1 MMGIALATRGYIAAT
16 YPDVSLYFN
25 QLPAYLDTFALGMA
39 AALAHVRL
47 SRVKHGAAMRLVCS
61 AATVA
66 ALWLLWRTARAQAGC
81 ATTEAIRLGQMNRR
95 LAMGLLGAMLL
106 VASANA
112 GWVVRHILSNPVT
125 RFVSSVS
132 MQFYIWHQTLAV
144 WLLRARIIPSVSATP
159 NYDGELLWQ
168 KRYTFVCFAA
178 ALLLAAAFALRG
190 ACLNYVTDDY
200 RNFLSVWVDFF
211 RTHGGLAALRAPVGN
226 YNVPYL
232 TVLALISG
240 SSLPDLHLIKL
251 FSILFDV
258 VLAWSVMQ
266 LVGLFRRGAAWK
278 LAAFF
283 LVLFWP
289 TVVLNGAL
297 WGQCDSVYAALA
309 VLSVYLVLSGH
320 PLLGVVSIGASF
332 AFKLQAVFV
341 MPVFLLFWL
350 TRRVKLRHALAFPA
364 VCVVMVLPAVI
375 AGRGLWDALTIP
387 FQQTGS
393 IGTGLNYNSPSVFAL
408 FRDVTNP
415 DAAARL
421 GIGAAALV
429 IAALAVW
436 FWLHRDDCSDRALL
450 LAAAVLAA
458 AIPFFLPHMHDRYF
472 FAADA
477 LTLAL
482 AAAWPQLALPALLCE
497 FASLLGY
504 HAYLRMRYLLPMA
517 DGALA
522 LIAAL
527 AILTVVL
534 VTETRQSAAEERK
547 MKKST

>member
-1 MMGIALATRGYIAAT
+1 
-16 YPDVSLYFN
+16 
-25 QLPAYLDTFALGMA
+25 
-39 AALAHVRL
+39 
-47 SRVKHGAAMRLVCS
+47 
-61 AATVA
+61 
-66 ALWLLWRTARAQAGC
+66 
-81 ATTEAIRLGQMNRR
+81 
-95 LAMGLLGAMLL
+95 
-106 VASANA
+106 
-112 GWVVRHILSNPVT
+112 
-125 RFVSSVS
+125 
-132 MQFYIWHQTLAV
+132 
-144 WLLRARIIPSVSATP
+144 
-159 NYDGELLWQ
+159 
-168 KRYTFVCFAA
+168 
-178 ALLLAAAFALRG
+178 
-190 ACLNYVTDDY
+190 
-200 RNFLSVWVDFF
+200 
-211 RTHGGLAALRAPVGN
+211 
-226 YNVPYL
+226 
-232 TVLALISG
+232 
-240 SSLPDLHLIKL
+240 
-251 FSILFDV
+251 
-258 VLAWSVMQ
+258 MQ
-266 LVGLFRRGAAWK
+266 LVGLFRRSAAWK
-278 LAAFF
+278 LTAFF

-408 FRDVTNP
+408 FRDVANP
-415 DAAARL
+415 DTAARL
-421 GIGAAALV
+421 GIGAAVLV

-527 AILTVVL
+527 AVLTAVL
-534 VTETRQSAAEERK
+534 VTETRQAVPAERK
-547 MKKST
+547 SKKST

>member
-1 MMGIALATRGYIAAT
+1 MDIRICLLLAAEAGLAL
-16 YPDVSLYFN
+16 V
-25 QLPAYLDTFALGMA
+25 
-39 AALAHVRL
+39 
-47 SRVKHGAAMRLVCS
+47 
-61 AATVA
+61 
-66 ALWLLWRTARAQAGC
+66 LLWRTGVLPKPAHVLC
-81 ATTEAIRLGQMNRR
+81 
-95 LAMGLLGAMLL
+95 
-106 VASANA
+106 
-112 GWVVRHILSNPVT
+112 
-125 RFVSSVS
+125 
-132 MQFYIWHQTLAV
+132 
-144 WLLRARIIPSVSATP
+144 
-159 NYDGELLWQ
+159 
-168 KRYTFVCFAA
+168 A
-178 ALLLAAAFALRG
+178 ALLLTAAFVLRG

-200 RNFLSVWVDFF
+200 TYFLSVWVDFF

-251 FSILFDV
+251 LSILFDV
-258 VLAWSVMQ
+258 LLAWSVMQ
-266 LVGLFRRGAAWK
+266 LVGLFRRSAAWK

-350 TRRVKLRHALAFPA
+350 TRRVRLRHALAFPA

-408 FRDVTNP
+408 FRDVANP

-450 LAAAVLAA
+450 LAAAYPRSA
-458 AIPFFLPHMHDRYF
+458 DRH
-472 FAADA
+472 
-477 LTLAL
+477 
-482 AAAWPQLALPALLCE
+482 C
-497 FASLLGY
+497 
-504 HAYLRMRYLLPMA
+504 RIR
-517 DGALA
+517 
-522 LIAAL
+522 
-527 AILTVVL
+527 
-534 VTETRQSAAEERK
+534 
-547 MKKST
+547 

>member
-1 MMGIALATRGYIAAT
+1 MDIRICLLLAAEAGLAL
-16 YPDVSLYFN
+16 V
-25 QLPAYLDTFALGMA
+25 
-39 AALAHVRL
+39 
-47 SRVKHGAAMRLVCS
+47 
-61 AATVA
+61 
-66 ALWLLWRTARAQAGC
+66 LLWRTGVLPKPAHVLC
-81 ATTEAIRLGQMNRR
+81 
-95 LAMGLLGAMLL
+95 
-106 VASANA
+106 
-112 GWVVRHILSNPVT
+112 
-125 RFVSSVS
+125 
-132 MQFYIWHQTLAV
+132 
-144 WLLRARIIPSVSATP
+144 
-159 NYDGELLWQ
+159 
-168 KRYTFVCFAA
+168 A
-178 ALLLAAAFALRG
+178 ALLLTAAFVLRG

-200 RNFLSVWVDFF
+200 TYFLSVWVDFF
-211 RTHGGLAALRAPVGN
+211 RAHGGLAALRAPVGN

-258 VLAWSVMQ
+258 LLAWSVMQ
-266 LVGLFRRGAAWK
+266 LVGLFRRSAAWK

-350 TRRVKLRHALAFPA
+350 TRRVKLRHVLAFPA

-408 FRDVTNP
+408 FRDVANP

-482 AAAWPQLALPALLCE
+482 AATWPQLALPALLCE

-527 AILTVVL
+527 AVLTAVL
-534 VTETRQSAAEERK
+534 VTETRQTAPAERK
-547 MKKST
+547 TKKST

>member
-1 MMGIALATRGYIAAT
+1 MDIHICLLLAAEAGLAL
-16 YPDVSLYFN
+16 V
-25 QLPAYLDTFALGMA
+25 
-39 AALAHVRL
+39 
-47 SRVKHGAAMRLVCS
+47 
-61 AATVA
+61 
-66 ALWLLWRTARAQAGC
+66 LLWRTGVLPKPAHVLC
-81 ATTEAIRLGQMNRR
+81 
-95 LAMGLLGAMLL
+95 
-106 VASANA
+106 
-112 GWVVRHILSNPVT
+112 
-125 RFVSSVS
+125 
-132 MQFYIWHQTLAV
+132 
-144 WLLRARIIPSVSATP
+144 
-159 NYDGELLWQ
+159 
-168 KRYTFVCFAA
+168 A
-178 ALLLAAAFALRG
+178 ALLLTAAFALRG

-211 RTHGGLAALRAPVGN
+211 RAHGGLAALRAPVGN

-240 SSLPDLHLIKL
+240 SPLPDLHLIKL

-258 VLAWSVMQ
+258 LLAWSVMQ
-266 LVGLFRRGAAWK
+266 LEGLFRRGAAWK

-408 FRDVTNP
+408 FGDVANP

-436 FWLHRDDCSDRALL
+436 FWLHRDACSDRALL

-472 FAADA
+472 FAADV
-477 LTLAL
+477 TKT
-482 AAAWPQLALPALLCE
+482 
-497 FASLLGY
+497 
-504 HAYLRMRYLLPMA
+504 
-517 DGALA
+517 
-522 LIAAL
+522 
-527 AILTVVL
+527 AILVGFL
-534 VTETRQSAAEERK
+534 LLLSCHLE
-547 MKKST
+547 KSTH